1 MKKRG
6 LKELKT
12 DQRGAV
18 LVEFAVAFMPLMITF
33 SAFVQ
38 LQQMATARLVVKHS
52 AVVGA
57 RAAAVISNKAKN
69 TPDQKDG
76 DNQDEIK
83 AGVMAGLGP
92 WKNTMKNVTVTVDDT
107 STCEDP
113 YGMVSVTVAADYKCS
128 VPFSNIFMCGA
139 GKTHSFKPMIA
150 RFPHQGARFA
160 EGGGAKCGGGGGGGF
175 SGGGGSAGGAGASG
189 GF

>member
-6 LKELKT
+6 LKELNGDK
-12 DQRGAV
+12 RGAV

-52 AVVGA
+52 AIVGA
-57 RAAAVISNKAKN
+57 RAAAVISNKARN
-69 TPDQKDG
+69 TPDAKG
-76 DNQDEIK
+76 EDNVDEVK
-83 AGVMAGLGP
+83 AGVMAALGP
-92 WKNTMKNVTVTVDDT
+92 WKNTMANVNVTVDDT

-113 YGMVSVTVAADYKCS
+113 YGMVSVTVTADYKCS

-139 GKTHSFKPMIA
+139 AKKHTFKPMVS
-150 RFPHQGARFA
+150 RFPHQGARYQ
-160 EGGGAKCGGGGGGGF
+160 EGDGAKGC
-175 SGGGGSAGGAGASG
+175 SGG
-189 GF
+189 